1 MRFWMGSFIE
11 DLIKKSL
18 GLTYCNLTGISTVT
32 DAVLLPEQAPPAPP
46 LLGSLRAPLQPG
58 CTPQPL
64 YRSLEWNTG
73 RELVAVCSDTS
84 LPQLHV
90 GQLYFITAVIP
101 EWRKDAAE
109 GFVTLITRYRGQ
121 EVVTALGNAA
131 SLQKTKRF

>member
-1 MRFWMGSFIE
+1 M
-11 DLIKKSL
+11 
-18 GLTYCNLTGISTVT
+18 
-32 DAVLLPEQAPPAPP
+32 
-46 LLGSLRAPLQPG
+46 
-58 CTPQPL
+58 
-64 YRSLEWNTG
+64 
-73 RELVAVCSDTS
+73 CSDTS

-101 EWRKDAAE
+101 EWRKDTAE